1 MLYSSTQMKERH
13 WVLRSTESKE
23 WIVIMGT
30 QVKIELFKNS
40 LEKKDF
46 TYFPNL
52 IHFSLNSK
60 HSISDEDIK
69 IFTNYLQKLRDDFRI
84 RFDDIER
91 MTVPAELV
99 TPFDVNFENS
109 KMKPEL
115 EQEISE
121 INIDIAVK
129 SIFENRNFEP
139 VQIS

>member
-1 MLYSSTQMKERH
+1 
-13 WVLRSTESKE
+13 
-23 WIVIMGT
+23 MGT